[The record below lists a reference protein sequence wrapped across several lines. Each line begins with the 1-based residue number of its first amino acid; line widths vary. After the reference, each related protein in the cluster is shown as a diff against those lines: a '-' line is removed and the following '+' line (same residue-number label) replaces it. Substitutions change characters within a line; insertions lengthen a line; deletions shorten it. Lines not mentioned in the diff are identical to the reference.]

1 MKKVISVIM
10 VMLLALVSL
19 TACQTKESSKIEN
32 SVTYKETTATQGNT
46 DANSSYV
53 GDSSKTSKESPL
65 PKGEWISYYTRQR
78 EGSPYVKSEI
88 RVNKITTEYEDSSYV
103 YECID
108 KYRDTEGLFTEHE
121 DNAGY
126 HYGVIDFDVRLA
138 SDEGVS
144 SIEYLPCPTFINLI
158 DNKGYAVG
166 AVKEKY
172 LADFSLSKGEVTN
185 KKVLFILDDEDEAI
199 MLSIERKSNT
209 GDVIKEYLSLK

>member
-1 MKKVISVIM
+1 MKKFISVIM

-32 SVTYKETTATQGNT
+32 SITYEETTALQGNT
-46 DANSSYV
+46 DANSSYIEE
-53 GDSSKTSKESPL
+53 SSITSKDNPL

-88 RVNKITTEYEDSSYV
+88 RVNKITTEYDDSNYV

-121 DNAGY
+121 EGAGY

-138 SDEGVS
+138 SDEDVS

-166 AVKEKY
+166 AVKERY
-172 LADFSLSKGEVTN
+172 PANFSLSKGEVTN
-185 KKVLFILDDEDEAI
+185 KKVLFILDDEDEAT